1 MHRFGCT
8 IVAMSR
14 DSRAPSM
21 ADSPPTA
28 SRSWPDCVPTL
39 VDTASG
45 VTLRAHREDD
55 LPALVE
61 QAVDPQTVRWTVT
74 PTPYAL
80 ADAREFVFG
89 IVAGGWNGGSTASWA
104 IEAEIDGEP
113 RYCGTI
119 DLRFKHTFGNGAD
132 TGRPATAGGLG
143 ELGFVLHPDARGRS
157 ILSNAARLVRDWG
170 FDVADLAAISWA
182 AHVGN
187 WPSRRVAAA
196 LGMVDEGVQ
205 RARLPHRGKLVDAW
219 TATLRREDPR
229 TSRARR
235 SMPVMTGERVRLR
248 PPHDS
253 DVARMMSGAADPD
266 TQHWLAGLPA
276 AYGPG
281 EAWGFLELIR
291 EWEFLGLHWSWV
303 IADPATDE
311 FLGSVTL
318 FRLGDEADHGEIGY
332 WVHPDSRGRGVATE
346 AVALVADLALGAG
359 GPHHSL
365 TIRTA
370 RGNDASARVA
380 ASAGFTPTGFAA
392 GAERLRDGSHP
403 DLLIHSRVREN

>member
-1 MHRFGCT
+1 
-8 IVAMSR
+8 MS
-14 DSRAPSM
+14 SAPSS
-21 ADSPPTA
+21 AA
-28 SRSWPDCVPTL
+28 WPDSVPTL
-39 VDTASG
+39 VDTSHG
-45 VTLRAHREDD
+45 IVLRPHTEND

-61 QAVDPQTVRWTVT
+61 QAVDPQTVRWTIT

-89 IVAGGWNGGSTASWA
+89 IVAGGWDDGTTASWA
-104 IEAEIDGEP
+104 IEAEMDGEP

-119 DLRFKHTFGNGAD
+119 DLRFKHTFGNDAG
-132 TGRPATAGGLG
+132 TGRRATTGGLG
-143 ELGFVLHPDARGRS
+143 ELGFVLHPQARGRS

-170 FDVADLAAISWA
+170 FDVAELAAISWA

-196 LGMVDEGVQ
+196 LGMVDEGIQ
-205 RARLPHRGKLVDAW
+205 RARLPHRGRLVDAW
-219 TATLRREDPR
+219 TATLRRDDPR
-229 TSRARR
+229 ASRARR
-235 SMPVMTGERVRLR
+235 SMPVLTGDRVRLR
-248 PPHDS
+248 APLDG
-253 DVARMMSGAADPD
+253 DAARMTSGAADPD

-276 AYGPG
+276 AYGPA
-281 EAWGFLELIR
+281 EARGFIEIIR

-303 IADPATDE
+303 IADPDTDE

-332 WVHPDSRGRGVATE
+332 WVHPDARGRGVAGE
-346 AVALVADLALGAG
+346 ATTLVADHALGPDG
-359 GPHHSL
+359 LHHSL

-380 ASAGFTPTGFAA
+380 AAAGFTPTGQAT

-403 DLLIHSRVREN
+403 DLLIHSRVREG